1 MENSE
6 VRQDPIARRI
16 PLAEAKAITDAV
28 VRHLNHV
35 SGIGRIDVVGSIR
48 RRKET
53 VGDLDML
60 VQCPRAKPVLD
71 RLADYAAV
79 SEVLVRGRTKMSVRL
94 RDGLQLDLTV
104 VPKMSYGA
112 MLQCYT
118 GSKGHTKEL
127 RRRANER
134 GLRVTDFGVFRGRE
148 RVAGRTE
155 EDVYEA
161 IGMPW
166 IPPELRES
174 RGEFDLALQGR
185 LPNFLELDDIRGDL
199 HLHAPSTNGR
209 STLEAMVE
217 AAVKRGYSYVA
228 VADRPKGAARSRK
241 LDARLLHAHWKAI
254 EKLAGRMNGIEL
266 LKGVEV
272 EILDDDGTLDLAEEL
287 LAEAEWVIA
296 RVRPGHNL
304 PREEITRRLQSAIKN
319 PRVHAVGGLTGRRV
333 GESEGF
339 DVGLDNLFRGAADYG
354 SILELNAQLD
364 RLDADDVALMLAK
377 ERGVR
382 VVINTDAS
390 SVEEMGDMEFG
401 VYRARRAG
409 LEARNVVNTRTLAQ
423 FRRLLKR

>member
-6 VRQDPIARRI
+6 VRQDPIARRV

-28 VRHLNHV
+28 VRHLNDV
-35 SGIGRIDVVGSIR
+35 SGILRIDVVGSIR

-60 VQCPRAKPVLD
+60 VQCLRAKPVMD
-71 RLADYAAV
+71 RLADFATVA
-79 SEVLVRGRTKMSVRL
+79 EVLVRGRTKMSVRL

-104 VPKMSYGA
+104 VPEVSYGA

-118 GSKGHTKEL
+118 GSKGHTSEL
-127 RRRANER
+127 RRRATER
-134 GLRVTDFGVFRGRE
+134 GLRVTDFGVFRGRD

-161 IGMPW
+161 IGLPW

-185 LPNFLELDDIRGDL
+185 LPNLLELDDIRGDL
-199 HLHAPSTNGR
+199 RLHAPSANGR
-209 STLEAMVE
+209 STLEAMV
-217 AAVKRGYSYVA
+217 ATAVKRGYSYVA

-241 LDARLLHAHWKAI
+241 LDARRLLAHWKAI
-254 EKLAGRMNGIEL
+254 EKLAGRIKGIEL
-266 LKGVEV
+266 LKGVDV
-272 EILDDDGTLDLAEEL
+272 EILEDGTLDLDEVL
-287 LAEAEWVIA
+287 IAEAEWVIA

-304 PREEITRRLQSAIKN
+304 PREEITRRLQNAIKN
-319 PRVHAVGGLTGRRV
+319 PHVHAVGGLTGRRV
-333 GESEGF
+333 GESEEF
-339 DVGLDNLFRGAADYG
+339 DVGLDNLFRAAADYG
-354 SILELNAQLD
+354 CILELNARPEQHD
-364 RLDADDVALMLAK
+364 PDDVALMLAK

-390 SVEEMGDMEFG
+390 TVDEMGDMEFG

-423 FRRLLKR
+423 FRKLLKR

>member
-1 MENSE
+1 MENSD
-6 VRQDPIARRI
+6 VPQDGIGRRV

-28 VRHLNHV
+28 VRHLSHV

-60 VQCPRAKPVLD
+60 VQCLRAKPVMD

-79 SEVLVRGRTKMSVRL
+79 AEVLFRGRTKMSVRL
-94 RDGLQLDLTV
+94 RTGLQLDLTV
-104 VPKMSYGA
+104 VPEASYGA

-161 IGMPW
+161 VGMPW

-174 RGEFDLALQGR
+174 RGEFELALQGR
-185 LPNFLELDDIRGDL
+185 LPNLLELDDIRGDL

-209 STLEAMVE
+209 SSLEAMVE
-217 AAVKRGYSYVA
+217 AAVKRGYAYVA
-228 VADRPKGAARSRK
+228 VADRPKGAARARK
-241 LDARLLHAHWKAI
+241 LDARRLIAHWKAI
-254 EKLAGRMNGIEL
+254 EQLAGRVKGIAL

-272 EILDDDGTLDLAEEL
+272 EILEDGTLDLAEEL

-296 RVRPGHNL
+296 RLRNGHNL
-304 PREEITRRLQSAIKN
+304 PREEIIGRLQSAIKN
-319 PRVHAVGGLTGRRV
+319 PHVHAVGGLTGRRA
-333 GESEGF
+333 GESEGI
-339 DVGLDNLFRGAADYG
+339 DVGLDDVFRAAADYG
-354 SILELNAQLD
+354 CILELNTQPD
-364 RLDADDVALMLAK
+364 RLDPDDVALMLAK

-409 LEARNVVNTRTLAQ
+409 LEVRNVVNTLTLAQ

>member
-1 MENSE
+1 MEN
-6 VRQDPIARRI
+6 RDAQRDGIGRRV
-16 PLAEAKAITDAV
+16 PLAEAKATTDAV
-28 VRHLNHV
+28 VRHLNQV
-35 SGIGRIDVVGSIR
+35 PGIGRLDVVGSIR

-60 VQCPRAKPVLD
+60 VQCLRAKPIMD

-79 SEVLVRGRTKMSVRL
+79 AEVLVRGRTKMSVRL

-104 VPKMSYGA
+104 VPAVSYGA

-134 GLRVTDFGVFRGRE
+134 GLRVTDYGVFRGKE
-148 RVAGRTE
+148 RVAGRSE
-155 EDVYEA
+155 EEVYEA
-161 IGMPW
+161 IGMRW

-185 LPNFLELDDIRGDL
+185 LPKLLELDDIRGDL
-199 HLHAPSTNGR
+199 HLHTTAAKGLS
-209 STLEAMVE
+209 SLEAMLD
-217 AAVKRGYSYVA
+217 AAKERGYAYVA
-228 VADRPKGAARSRK
+228 VTERPEGATRTKGP
-241 LDARLLHAHWKAI
+241 DARRLLAHWNSV
-254 EKLAGRMNGIEL
+254 EKLAGQVNGMAL

-272 EILDDDGTLDLAEEL
+272 EILEDGTLGSAEEL
-287 LAEAEWVIA
+287 LAEADFVIA
-296 RVRPGHNL
+296 SIQNAHDQS
-304 PREEITRRLQSAIKN
+304 REEITNRLLRAIRC
-319 PRVHAVGGLTGRRV
+319 PHAHAIGRLTGRRV
-333 GESEGF
+333 GKSA
-339 DVGLDNLFRGAADYG
+339 GLDVDLDTVFRAAADYG
-354 SILELNAQLD
+354 CLLELNAQPD
-364 RLDADDVALMLAK
+364 RLDPDDVALMLAK

-409 LEARNVVNTRTLAQ
+409 LEVRNVVNTRTLAQ

>member
-1 MENSE
+1 MVSSDI
-6 VRQDPIARRI
+6 RQDWIGRRVS
-16 PLAEAKAITDAV
+16 LAEAKAITDAV
-28 VRHLNHV
+28 VRHLNDV

-60 VQCPRAKPVLD
+60 VQCLLAKPVMD
-71 RLADYAAV
+71 RLADYTAV
-79 SEVLVRGRTKMSVRL
+79 AEVLVRGRTKMSVRL

-104 VPKMSYGA
+104 VPEVSYGA

-118 GSKGHTKEL
+118 GSKGHTREL

-174 RGEFDLALQGR
+174 RGEFDLAQQGR
-185 LPNFLELDDIRGDL
+185 LPNLLELDDIRGDL
-199 HLHAPSTNGR
+199 HLYAPSANGR

-217 AAVKRGYSYVA
+217 AAVKRGYAYVA
-228 VADRPKGAARSRK
+228 VADRPKSASRSRK
-241 LDARLLHAHWKAI
+241 HDARRLLAHGKAI
-254 EKLAGRMNGIEL
+254 EKFAGRVKGIAL

-272 EILDDDGTLDLAEEL
+272 EILEDGTLDLADEL

-296 RVRPGHNL
+296 RLRNGHNL
-304 PREEITRRLQSAIKN
+304 PREEITGRLQNAIKN
-319 PRVHAVGGLTGRRV
+319 PHVHAVGGLTGRRA
-333 GESEGF
+333 GESERW
-339 DVGLDNLFRGAADYG
+339 DVGLDNVFQAAADHG
-354 SILELNAQLD
+354 CILELNARPDQLD
-364 RLDADDVALMLAK
+364 PDDVALMMAK

-382 VVINTDAS
+382 VVINTEAS
-390 SVEEMGDMEFG
+390 SVEELGGMEFG

-423 FRRLLKR
+423 LRRLLNR

>member
-1 MENSE
+1 
-6 VRQDPIARRI
+6 
-16 PLAEAKAITDAV
+16 
-28 VRHLNHV
+28 
-35 SGIGRIDVVGSIR
+35 
-48 RRKET
+48 
-53 VGDLDML
+53 
-60 VQCPRAKPVLD
+60 
-71 RLADYAAV
+71 
-79 SEVLVRGRTKMSVRL
+79 MSVRL
-94 RDGLQLDLTV
+94 RNGLRLDLTV
-104 VPKMSYGA
+104 VPEVSYGA

-155 EDVYEA
+155 EDIYEA

-185 LPNFLELDDIRGDL
+185 LPTLLEFDDIRGDL

-209 STLEAMVE
+209 SSLETMVE
-217 AAVKRGYSYVA
+217 AAVKRGYAYVA
-228 VADRPKGAARSRK
+228 VADRPKGAARSSGV
-241 LDARLLHAHWKAI
+241 DARLLHAHWQAV
-254 EKLAGRMNGIEL
+254 EKLAGRMKGIEL

-272 EILDDDGTLDLAEEL
+272 EILEDGTLDLAEEL

-296 RVRPGHNL
+296 CIRNGHKL
-304 PREEITRRLQSAIKN
+304 PREEITGRLQSAIKN
-319 PRVHAVGGLTGRRV
+319 PHVHAVGGLTGRRV

-339 DVGLDNLFRGAADYG
+339 DVGLDDVFRAAADYG
-354 SILELNAQLD
+354 CILELNARPD
-364 RLDADDVALMLAK
+364 RLDPDDVALMLAK

-409 LEARNVVNTRTLAQ
+409 LEVRNVVNTRTLAQ
-423 FRRLLKR
+423 FRRLLER

>member
-1 MENSE
+1 MG
-6 VRQDPIARRI
+6 RRVVHQ
-16 PLAEAKAITDAV
+16 PAFGRRVLLAEAKAITDAV
-28 VRHLNHV
+28 VRHLNRAPGV
-35 SGIGRIDVVGSIR
+35 GRVDVVGSVR
-48 RRKET
+48 RRKES

-60 VQCPRAKPVLD
+60 IQCARAKPVMD
-71 RLADYAAV
+71 CLASYESV
-79 SEVLVRGRTKMSVRL
+79 SKVLVRGRTKMSVRL

-104 VPKMSYGA
+104 VPEVSYGA

-155 EDVYEA
+155 ADVYEA
-161 IGMPW
+161 IGLPW

-185 LPNFLELDDIRGDL
+185 LPNLLELDDIRGDL
-199 HLHAPSTNGR
+199 HLHAPSANGR
-209 STLEAMVE
+209 PNLEAMAE
-217 AAVKRGYSYVA
+217 AAAKRGYAYVV
-228 VADRPKGAARSRK
+228 VADRPQGAARSGR
-241 LDARLLHAHWKAI
+241 LDARLLHTHWKAI
-254 EKLAGRMNGIEL
+254 EQLAGRVKGIKIF
-266 LKGVEV
+266 KGVEV
-272 EILDDDGTLDLAEEL
+272 EILDDGTLDLTDEL

-304 PREEITRRLQSAIKN
+304 PREELTRRLQNAIKN
-319 PRVHAVGGLTGRRV
+319 PHVHAVGGLTGRRAS
-333 GESEGF
+333 ESEGF
-339 DVGLDNLFRGAADYG
+339 DVGLDNVFRAAADYG
-354 SILELNAQLD
+354 CILELNAQPEQHD
-364 RLDADDVALMLAK
+364 PDDVSLMLAK

-390 SVEEMGDMEFG
+390 TVDEMGDMEFG